1 MLQKINISFLKKK
14 SNVFDNKEEDMS
26 DESDYTKNFE
36 AIFKNMKVSKK
47 STESISVKSR
57 GKNINLHPLI
67 IKLLNAKKKK
77 KKRKGAHYE
86 FDEVFNIFDQIDV
99 NRNKLTEYKPIIM
112 FIIL

>member
-77 KKRKGAHYE
+77 KKRCSKKIMNLMKYL
-86 FDEVFNIFDQIDV
+86 IFLI
-99 NRNKLTEYKPIIM
+99 KLMLIAISLPSIN
-112 FIIL
+112 L

>member
-1 MLQKINISFLKKK
+1 MQKINISFLKKK

-77 KKRKGAHYE
+77 KKKGA
-86 FDEVFNIFDQIDV
+86 QK
-99 NRNKLTEYKPIIM
+99 RL
-112 FIIL
+112 

>member
-14 SNVFDNKEEDMS
+14 SNVFDNKEKDMS

-77 KKRKGAHYE
+77 KKKWCSKKIMNLMKYL
-86 FDEVFNIFDQIDV
+86 IFLM
-99 NRNKLTEYKPIIM
+99 KLMLIAINLPSIN
-112 FIIL
+112 L